1 LEEAYGDS
9 RFHDHRHGSEADRQW
24 RAPAA
29 RKGEMLERMIGV
41 VASRLDRFVFREAP
55 LPFNW
60 SAREG

>member
-1 LEEAYGDS
+1 
-9 RFHDHRHGSEADRQW
+9 
-24 RAPAA
+24 
-29 RKGEMLERMIGV
+29 MLERMKGV